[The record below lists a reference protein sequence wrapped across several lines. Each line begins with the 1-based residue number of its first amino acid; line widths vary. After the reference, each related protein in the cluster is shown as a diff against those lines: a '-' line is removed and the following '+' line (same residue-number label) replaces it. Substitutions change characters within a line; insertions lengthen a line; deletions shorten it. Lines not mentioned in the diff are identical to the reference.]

1 MIDSYFFIPGDKPN
15 YLSKIDK
22 VNADYIVIDLED
34 AVSINNKQVAIEM
47 VLALT
52 FNKNMFLRIPFFDN
66 SYTNVQLKS
75 LILKFGGQIVIP
87 KINSV
92 EDVNKVIS
100 LSEGIP
106 LKMIVLIE
114 NPQSFIATEQILK
127 SFSSQ
132 IHAIG
137 FGSHDFCSITGIKH
151 TLDHLAHY
159 KRQLILY
166 AKAFKVD
173 FLDGVDL
180 NLKNFHQFKKE
191 CIFAFESGADGKFM
205 IHPLQLEEM
214 HKIDFMSEEEINQ
227 LKFVY
232 EKIKDIPV
240 NDIEVYTIEGKVYEK
255 PHIIRIKYL
264 MEKMEKKYSNNL
276 KT

>member
-22 VNADYIVIDLED
+22 LDADYIIIDLED
-34 AVSINNKQVAIEM
+34 AVSNNNKKVAIEL

-66 SYTNVQLKS
+66 SYTNEQLKS

-100 LSEGIP
+100 LSESIP

-191 CIFAFESGADGKFM
+191 CVFAFESGADGKFM

-232 EKIKDIPV
+232 EKVKDIPV

>member
-166 AKAFKVD
+166 AKAFKVA

-180 NLKNFHQFKKE
+180 NLKNFSQFKKE
-191 CIFAFESGADGKFM
+191 CVFAFESGADGKFM

-232 EKIKDIPV
+232 EKVKDIPV
-240 NDIEVYTIEGKVYEK
+240 NDIKVYTVEGKVYEK

-264 MEKMEKKYSNNL
+264 VEKMEEKYSNNL

>member
-22 VNADYIVIDLED
+22 VHADYIVIDLED
-34 AVSINNKQVAIEM
+34 AVSINNKQSAIEL

-52 FNKNMFLRIPFFDN
+52 SNQNMFVRIPFFDN
-66 SYTNVQLKS
+66 CYTNEQVKN
-75 LILKFGGQIVIP
+75 LILKFEGQIILP
-87 KINSV
+87 KINSI

-100 LSEGIP
+100 LSDGIH

-114 NPQSFIATEQILK
+114 NPSSFIATEEILK
-127 SFSSQ
+127 TFSNQ

-151 TLDHLAHY
+151 TLEHLAHY

-166 AKAFKVD
+166 AKAFNVA

-180 NLKNFHQFKKE
+180 NLKNFDQFKKE
-191 CIFAFESGADGKFM
+191 CVFAFEAGAAGKFM
-205 IHPLQLEEM
+205 IHPMQLAEL
-214 HKIDFMSEEEINQ
+214 HKVDFMSEEEINQ
-227 LKFVY
+227 IKVIY
-232 EKIKDIPV
+232 EKIKDIPI
-240 NDIEVYTIEGKVYEK
+240 NEIEVYTIDGEVYEK

-264 MEKMEKKYSNNL
+264 IEKIEKNYSNNL
-276 KT
+276 NL